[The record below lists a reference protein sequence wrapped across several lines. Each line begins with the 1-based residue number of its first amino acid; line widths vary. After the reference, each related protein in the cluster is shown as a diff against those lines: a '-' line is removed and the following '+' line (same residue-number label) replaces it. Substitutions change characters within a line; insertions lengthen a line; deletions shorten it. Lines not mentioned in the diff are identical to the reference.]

1 VSRARDAHQHGRDSC
16 LPASARRPG
25 PDDPPNLSADDL
37 AGTHRA
43 RACAAL
49 VRGAQQ
55 MVKVDLSPIA
65 LSCGFTVSLA
75 SGLHADHGMS
85 QARGLHRE
93 NS

>member
-1 VSRARDAHQHGRDSC
+1 M
-16 LPASARRPG
+16 PASVGAAAG
-25 PDDPPNLSADDL
+25 PDDPANPSADDL

-49 VRGAQQ
+49 VRSAQQ
-55 MVKVDLSPIA
+55 LVKVDLSPDRA
-65 LSCGFTVSLA
+65 ELRFHRLLA
-75 SGLHADHGMS
+75 GGLHADHGMS